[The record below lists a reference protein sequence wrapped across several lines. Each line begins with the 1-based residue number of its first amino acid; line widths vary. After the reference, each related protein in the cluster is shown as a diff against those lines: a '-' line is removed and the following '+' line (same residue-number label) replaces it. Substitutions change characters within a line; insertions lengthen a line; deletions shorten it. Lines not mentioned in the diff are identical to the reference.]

1 MEIDVR
7 NWLDE
12 LSVKLKARFKDRLEF
27 IGLQGSFRRGEGGP
41 ESDIDAVV
49 ILDELGAADLKAYRS
64 IIRSMPLSERAC
76 GFICAKREL
85 INWFGPDLFQLLH
98 DTEPLYGSIDY
109 VLGMIGELDAT
120 GAVRMGASN
129 LYHAACH
136 CYVFGDG
143 RGRLPSLLK
152 QAFFILQAVV
162 YLKDGVYVSDK
173 AKMAVHLSGLDAEV
187 LRTVATKDAA
197 VDKDEDEVMRN
208 YDMLI
213 RWCGALLERYAV

>member
-1 MEIDVR
+1 MEFDVR

-12 LSVKLKARFKDRLEF
+12 LSAKLKARFKDRLEF

-64 IIRSMPLSERAC
+64 IIKSMPLSGRAC
-76 GFICAKREL
+76 GFICAKSEL
-85 INWFGPDLFQLLH
+85 KNWFGPDLFQLLH

-109 VLGMIGELDAT
+109 VLGMIGERDTA

-136 CYVFGDG
+136 SYVFGDA
-143 RGRLPSLLK
+143 RRRLQSLLK
-152 QAFFILQAVV
+152 QAFFTLQAVV

-173 AKMAVHLSGLDAEV
+173 AEMSQHLSGLDAEV
-187 LRTVATKDAA
+187 LRAVATKDAA
-197 VDKDEDEVMRN
+197 ADKDDDEVMRN

-213 RWCGALLERYAV
+213 RWCGGLLEMYSG

>member
-1 MEIDVR
+1 MEFDVR

-12 LSVKLKARFKDRLEF
+12 LSAKLKARFKGRLEF

-49 ILDELGAADLKAYRS
+49 ILDELGAADLEAYRG
-64 IIRSMPLSERAC
+64 IIKSMPLSGRAC

-85 INWFGPDLFQLLH
+85 INWFKPDLFQLLH

-109 VLGMIGELDAT
+109 VLGLISERDAA

-136 CYVFGDG
+136 GYVFSGG
-143 RGRLPSLLK
+143 RRGLPSLLK
-152 QAFFILQAVV
+152 RAFFTLQAVV
-162 YLKDGVYVSDK
+162 YLQHGVYVSDRDE
-173 AKMAVHLSGLDAEV
+173 MAALLSGLDAEV
-187 LRTVATKDAA
+187 LRAVAAKDAA
-197 VDKDEDEVMRN
+197 ADKGDDEVIKD
-208 YDMLI
+208 YDMLV
-213 RWCGALLERYAV
+213 RWCGELLERYVD